1 MSYGTISDEDFR
13 RIFVPIG
20 SAAADDPEK
29 QIIVDPE
36 GDGSA
41 VSLDKLHFWEDLATS
56 KEKLSSGP
64 CRKKTMMMALWAIFG
79 VYASAFMEIY
89 IHETRFGG
97 QQLEHEPLWDIY
109 GELNFIQNLI
119 SQNFFQRMITTS
131 IICLF

>member
-20 SAAADDPEK
+20 SAAAEDHEN

-41 VSLDKLHFWEDLATS
+41 VSVERLHFWEDLTAS
-56 KEKLSSGP
+56 KEIFQNSPS
-64 CRKKTMMMALWAIFG
+64 RKKTMMIAMWAMIG
-79 VYASAFMEIY
+79 VYSSAFMEIY

-97 QQLEHEPLWDIY
+97 QQLDYEPLWDIY
-109 GELNFIQNLI
+109 GKFTQK
-119 SQNFFQRMITTS
+119 
-131 IICLF
+131 